1 MKRRTRTRTLILES
15 LDPRLCLAASLGSVG
30 MGEMHVE
37 HAGAHVSHWHNSSR
51 PPDVN
56 QDQHVTPVDA
66 LVVINTLNARGAR
79 TLSDAEGEITAR
91 VDVNDDSQV
100 TPADCLAVINEL
112 NDPSAA
118 VVAVEES
125 ASDEVSADETTGEDG
140 TLEDGTVDNE
150 TVDDGTEDDGT
161 VDGGSEDDGTG
172 DNGTTDDVPTGHHGH
187 GDKAK
192 PSLEDL
198 FARADANEDGILT
211 EDELPSPLW
220 ERLSG
225 ADTDSSGGITLEELT
240 AFKPEGRPHG
250 RPHDGHVGHGDRDPL
265 RRFDENNDGL
275 LTQDELPEEVWDR
288 ISAADTDGDG
298 TISAEELAA
307 YRPEPPSREDLFA
320 RLDADGDGAL
330 TEVELPPELW
340 ERLSPADTDGD
351 GGITL
356 DELVAFKPE
365 RDRHGPRTDGR
376 CDGDLFDRLDQN
388 DDGLLIQDEVPEGLW
403 ERILPA
409 DSDGDSQISSE
420 ELAAFRPAPPQGEDF
435 GPAGAPGASSA
446 QVMSERGARPHRGG
460 GMGATTAFGGNAR
473 RG

>member
-15 LDPRLCLAASLGSVG
+15 LDPRLCLAAGLGSVG
-30 MGEMHVE
+30 MGEMHDE

-79 TLSDAEGEITAR
+79 TLSDAEGETTSQ

-118 VVAVEES
+118 VAAVEES
-125 ASDEVSADETTGEDG
+125 TSDESPADDATIEEG
-140 TLEDGTVDNE
+140 
-150 TVDDGTEDDGT
+150 TVDDGTVDSGT
-161 VDGGSEDDGTG
+161 VDDDSGDNDSG

-192 PSLEDL
+192 PSMEDL
-198 FARADANEDGILT
+198 FARADKNEDGVLT
-211 EDELPSPLW
+211 EDEVPPQIW
-220 ERLSG
+220 ERLSE
-225 ADTDSSGGITLEELT
+225 ADTDSSGDVTLEELT
-240 AFKPEGRPHG
+240 AFKPEGGPHG
-250 RPHDGHVGHGDRDPL
+250 GPEEGHGDGDPFSC
-265 RRFDENNDGL
+265 FDQDNDGV
-275 LTQDELPEEVWDR
+275 LTEDELPEEVWGR

-298 TISAEELAA
+298 AISAEELAA
-307 YRPEPPSREDLFA
+307 YKPEPPSREDLFA

-330 TEVELPPELW
+330 TEVELPPEVW

-351 GGITL
+351 GSITL
-356 DELVAFKPE
+356 DELAAFQPE
-365 RDRHGPRTDGR
+365 RDPHGPRPDGR

-388 DDGLLIQDEVPEGLW
+388 DDGLLVEDEVPDGLW

-409 DSDGDSQISSE
+409 DSDGDGQISSE
-420 ELAAFRPAPPQGEDF
+420 ELAAFRPAPPPGEDV
-435 GPAGAPGASSA
+435 GPAHATGVSLGQA
-446 QVMSERGARPHRGG
+446 MSEHGAKPHRGG
-460 GMGATTAFGGNAR
+460 GG
-473 RG
+473 